1 MNLRVLD
8 NLRHVLVLLGLQQV
22 RLLSL
27 LRRSTLLLF
36 LGRRLL
42 FALVSFAEDF
52 HTDALVRLQLRA
64 NHEVVTLVCVLELD
78 HFLSLLGEMRLVVR
92 ALLNLLETLLQ
103 LTDVDASSTNV
114 TLDVVRQLS
123 QFVVIILH
131 GVSRKTVPEVLVL
144 LLLGGLLVLLDF
156 CVLLLLHKRGLVLEL
171 LVIQD
176 FVAVVRL

>member
-1 MNLRVLD
+1 M
-8 NLRHVLVLLGLQQV
+8 
-22 RLLSL
+22 
-27 LRRSTLLLF
+27 
-36 LGRRLL
+36 
-42 FALVSFAEDF
+42 
-52 HTDALVRLQLRA
+52 
-64 NHEVVTLVCVLELD
+64 TLVCVLELD

-131 GVSRKTVPEVLVL
+131 GVSRKTIPEVLVL